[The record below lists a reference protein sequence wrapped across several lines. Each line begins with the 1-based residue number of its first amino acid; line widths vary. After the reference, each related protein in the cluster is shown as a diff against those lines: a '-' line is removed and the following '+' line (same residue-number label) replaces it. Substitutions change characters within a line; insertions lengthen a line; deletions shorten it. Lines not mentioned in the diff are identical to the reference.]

1 MFVLYSKVGH
11 KSREQVH
18 FLILESWLALT
29 YNFHLGA
36 DTGISNT
43 STSIAS
49 CYSLNS
55 CKGCYKPPE
64 AAITKLKKKH
74 RQTLRSITGHV
85 GLPPSH
91 TYWYLPSSVLPQSS
105 SSQSNLERRKG
116 RLGKAGMLGP
126 WILTSMKGKRYCNEL
141 ICLYVL
147 FLYLPHTDPGHSL

>member
-11 KSREQVH
+11 KGREQVL
-18 FLILESWLALT
+18 FLILESWLELT

-74 RQTLRSITGHV
+74 RQRLRSITGHV

-91 TYWYLPSSVLPQSS
+91 ILISPFQCLAPVLLKPVQFG
-105 SSQSNLERRKG
+105 RKK
-116 RLGKAGMLGP
+116 RKTGKSRDVGSLNFKKYEG
-126 WILTSMKGKRYCNEL
+126 EE
-141 ICLYVL
+141 VL
-147 FLYLPHTDPGHSL
+147 Q